1 MMPATPQQA
10 EKKAEV
16 AAEQAKRS
24 GASPGQVEAIKLETY
39 ARERGAVVEPVT
51 TTADGRSTS
60 VTLRGE
66 EHTGFRLSN
75 GKDTA
80 LIDYS
85 AGLDAVSDF
94 LGDSPAR
101 DLGMQ
106 YAAQVM
112 TIQQK
117 SQQAFDDGYN
127 RGFVSSVRS
136 GVRAQQQQQLQTSR
150 QLDAINQTVYED
162 IQSSWFNKAKNVA
175 EASWS
180 LLSRTGDVSNLD
192 SAPLWKGLAGHGD
205 MEFRQD
211 MSTVLTLGANKD
223 PRYMRWLSQVDVS
236 QLNQMTPEKRA
247 GAMFD
252 MWATGVHQ
260 SNTTFSDGSPVVE
273 SLRNT
278 NAANRAITLHIN
290 KPKNLQFI
298 SDFNSSGVLGAQE
311 PTKDFRGYWWR
322 PIKDP
327 FDSKGW
333 NAMMDATFPK
343 VDWEQHYIGSW
354 SIGRVEYTSGTNIRV
369 SGFNDTSWRS
379 LMYGVPDSYTTPGPL
394 QTINWKYEWNESA
407 KKYK

>member
-16 AAEQAKRS
+16 AAEQAKRR

-101 DLGMQ
+101 ALGMQ

-136 GVRAQQQQQLQTSR
+136 GVRAQQQQQLQTAR
-150 QLDAINQTVYED
+150 QLDA
-162 IQSSWFNKAKNVA
+162 QSLQKWQADQARAKMTTLEKVQ
-175 EASWS
+175 
-180 LLSRTGDVSNLD
+180 LGLDVTGMTEI
-192 SAPLWKGLAGHGD
+192 PI
-205 MEFRQD
+205 
-211 MSTVLTLGANKD
+211 
-223 PRYMRWLSQVDVS
+223 VS
-236 QLNQMTPEKRA
+236 QLAELGSAGISLYNGDYVGAGLGVASMLPIAGKWAEAAKVERLTERMKVYSDAIPTSPSKVFKPEMVDSYLDVRFAELTSSGRPKTFMLGEGQRDVARAAKANNNAVQILEIWPDNMKFMDAYDPLTNRVKPGFESMHQMSVDFNKHVIRRLVNEGYEFKTIGTRA
-247 GAMFD
+247 PDRLTVSSDWYRAELEVLKEL
-252 MWATGVHQ
+252 GV
-260 SNTTFSDGSPVVE
+260 
-273 SLRNT
+273 
-278 NAANRAITLHIN
+278 
-290 KPKNLQFI
+290 KPKQI
-298 SDFNSSGVLGAQE
+298 SWARTG
-311 PTKDFRGYWWR
+311 K
-322 PIKDP
+322 
-327 FDSKGW
+327 
-333 NAMMDATFPK
+333 
-343 VDWEQHYIGSW
+343 
-354 SIGRVEYTSGTNIRV
+354 
-369 SGFNDTSWRS
+369 
-379 LMYGVPDSYTTPGPL
+379 
-394 QTINWKYEWNESA
+394 
-407 KKYK
+407 